1 MMSIIS
7 IAAILIGA
15 LLTLGFVIEANAS
28 NKAATRIKSLLS
40 ELDNKYAEFIEKR
53 ITYSILDKNDV
64 DIDKKAVLEEAVI
77 ILKPQINALIS
88 LINATTVKKVKTELY
103 SEYFSNIISVA
114 DSMFLK
120 SQTNDSKRLTGED
133 EQRIRTAFYDAI
145 NSDIAKRILDLKTS
159 TL

>member
-1 MMSIIS
+1 MSIIS